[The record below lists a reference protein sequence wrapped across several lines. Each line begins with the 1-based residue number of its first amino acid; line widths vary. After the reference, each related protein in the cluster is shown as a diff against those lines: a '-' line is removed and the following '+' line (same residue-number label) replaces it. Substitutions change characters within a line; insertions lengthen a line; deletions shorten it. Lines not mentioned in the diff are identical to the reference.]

1 MRLGHI
7 ELFVRDLDV
16 ARRFYVDVLGC
27 THVCPEMTHV
37 TWLELGDVTFLLRPG
52 TPPPSPEAYG
62 AIQAGFALYTEGL
75 DATMEALRKRGLV
88 FRGTDGSDRCPTFTD
103 PDGNWFQLVDP
114 AQM

>member
-7 ELFVRDLDV
+7 ELFVRDLEV

-27 THVCPEMTHV
+27 KHVAPEMTHV
-37 TWLELGDVTFLLRPG
+37 TWLELEGITILLRPG
-52 TPPPSPEAYG
+52 TPPRPPDSYQGVP
-62 AIQAGFALYTEGL
+62 AGFALYTDGL
-75 DATMEALRKRGLV
+75 DATMARLRDRGLT

-114 AQM
+114 KEM